1 MASLLF
7 PPYLL
12 MMSDLWLCYDWLPN
26 ILFLNN
32 IRWIE
37 NKQVLVQNQVFLIH
51 EVISQIN
58 HTQHLSSMSWK
69 LENDDWLR
77 QFRSQRKI
85 ETTDHADSMNGLTT

>member
-12 MMSDLWLCYDWLPN
+12 MMSDLWLCYDRLPN

-32 IRWIE
+32 IRGIE

-77 QFRSQRKI
+77 QFRSQRQI
-85 ETTDHADSMNGLTT
+85 ETKELQVHKISLTT